1 MFTTFYN
8 ETIRKTVVAFGSLF
22 NEIFV
27 QRRDKNDN
35 TVKRVLVPITYAAQ
49 EKFIRMLN
57 EFPDTKGQTDAAAI
71 ASVLPRMGFSITS
84 INYDGARKRNT
95 VYKRVKYKTTDG
107 LIDSQFSEVPY
118 NISFQLAI
126 ATRTMDDA
134 LQIVE
139 QIVPYFTPEFCISV
153 NFTDFNTK
161 VDIPITIQA
170 VTPEIDYEGD
180 TSNQRSVIFTIDFV
194 AYTYVFSPTKEEKY
208 IKTTDITTFN
218 SFFDDETGI
227 IDGITGPTAA
237 AFRVISSVTGA
248 SGSATL
254 PPIAGITQELFQYP
268 NTLSIR
274 GATLDG

>member
-22 NEIFV
+22 DEIFV
-27 QRRDKNDN
+27 VRKNKN
-35 TVKRVLVPITYAAQ
+35 GTTNKRVLVPISYASK
-49 EKFIRMLN
+49 EKFIRMLD
-57 EFPDTKGQTDAAAI
+57 EFPDTKGQDGAAAI

-95 VYKRVKYKTTDG
+95 VYKRFKYTSTDG
-107 LIDSQFSEVPY
+107 EIDSQFSEVPY

-126 ATRTMDDA
+126 AARTMDDA

-170 VTPEIDYEGD
+170 VNPEIDYQGD
-180 TSNQRSVIFTIDFV
+180 TSTQRSVIFTIDFV
-194 AYTYVFSPTKEEKY
+194 AYSYVFSPTKQEKY
-208 IKTTDITTFN
+208 IKTTDITNFT
-218 SFFDDETGI
+218 SFFNL
-227 IDGITGPTAA
+227 DGSITGPTAA
-237 AFRVISSVTGA
+237 ASRIITTITGP
-248 SGSATL
+248 SGAESL
-254 PPIAGITQELFQYP
+254 PPVAGITQEIFQYP
-268 NTLSIR
+268 NSLCIT

>member
-95 VYKRVKYKTTDG
+95 VYKRFKYKTTDG

-139 QIVPYFTPEFCISV
+139 QILPFFAPEFV
-153 NFTDFNTK
+153 VTLNMNTVHPK
-161 VDIPITIQA
+161 VDVPVVLSNVTIQ
-170 VTPEIDYEGD
+170 EDYEGD
-180 TSNQRSVIFTIDFV
+180 FFNRRFV
-194 AYTYVFSPTKEEKY
+194 SSTLEFLAKSYVYGPISR
-208 IKTTDITTFN
+208 KTV
-218 SFFDDETGI
+218 ETGGI
-227 IDGITGPTAA
+227 ITAITGDFYNQLTADSTNKSNVTSSFGITGDA
-237 AFRVISSVTGA
+237 ITG
-248 SGSATL
+248 TKN
-254 PPIAGITQELFQYP
+254 PVYYP
-268 NTLSIR
+268 AQGRT
-274 GATLDG
+274 T

>member
-22 NEIFV
+22 DEIFV
-27 QRRDKNDN
+27 VRKNKN
-35 TVKRVLVPITYAAQ
+35 GTTNKRVLVPISYASK
-49 EKFIRMLN
+49 EKFIRMLD
-57 EFPDTKGQTDAAAI
+57 EFPDTKGQDGAAAI

-95 VYKRVKYKTTDG
+95 VYKRFKYTSTDG
-107 LIDSQFSEVPY
+107 EIDSQFSEVPY

-126 ATRTMDDA
+126 AARTMDDA

-170 VTPEIDYEGD
+170 VNPEIDYQGD
-180 TSNQRSVIFTIDFV
+180 TSTQRSVIFTIDFV
-194 AYTYVFSPTKEEKY
+194 AYSYVFSPTKQEKY
-208 IKTTDITTFN
+208 IKTTDITNFT
-218 SFFDDETGI
+218 SFFNL
-227 IDGITGPTAA
+227 DGSITGPTAA
-237 AFRVISSVTGA
+237 ASRIITTITGP
-248 SGSATL
+248 SGAESL
-254 PPIAGITQELFQYP
+254 PPIAGITQEIFQYP
-268 NTLSIR
+268 NTLSIT

>member
-22 NEIFV
+22 DEIFV
-27 QRRDKNDN
+27 VRKNKN
-35 TVKRVLVPITYAAQ
+35 GTTNKRVLVPISYASK
-49 EKFIRMLN
+49 EKFIRILD
-57 EFPDTKGQTDAAAI
+57 EFPDTKGQDGAAAI

-95 VYKRVKYKTTDG
+95 VYKRFKYTSTDG
-107 LIDSQFSEVPY
+107 EIDSQFSEVPY

-126 ATRTMDDA
+126 AARTMDDA

-170 VTPEIDYEGD
+170 VNPEIDYQGD
-180 TSNQRSVIFTIDFV
+180 TSTQRSVIFTIDFV
-194 AYTYVFSPTKEEKY
+194 AYSYVFSPTKQEKY
-208 IKTTDITTFN
+208 IKTTDITNFT
-218 SFFDDETGI
+218 SFFNL
-227 IDGITGPTAA
+227 DGSITGPTAA
-237 AFRVISSVTGA
+237 ASRIITTITGP
-248 SGSATL
+248 SGAESL
-254 PPIAGITQELFQYP
+254 PPVAGITQEIFQYP
-268 NTLSIR
+268 NSLSIT